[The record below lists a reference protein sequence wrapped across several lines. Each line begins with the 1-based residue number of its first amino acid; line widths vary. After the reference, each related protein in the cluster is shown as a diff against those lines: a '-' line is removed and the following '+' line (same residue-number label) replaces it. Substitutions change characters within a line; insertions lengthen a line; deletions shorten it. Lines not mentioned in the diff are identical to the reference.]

1 MANLAYQVTNFAYQ
15 GAGLFAYQGSVDTP
29 PTPDLTPEQA
39 SNWQAN
45 YWKRKSKADI
55 ENLEM
60 LERIKLG
67 ILPPE
72 VREETIAAVVEA
84 DSASRERAAGRI
96 DDGEAVL
103 RAMEA
108 RAAYENA
115 YKQAYKEA
123 YIAEVV
129 ADLWREDMKRITR
142 RRKAI
147 ALLLH

>member
-1 MANLAYQVTNFAYQ
+1 MAAGNFFGGEFFGGGFF
-15 GAGLFAYQGSVDTP
+15 GANVQ
-29 PTPDLTPEQA
+29 PDLTPEQA

-45 YWKRKSKADI
+45 YWKRKSKADL

-60 LERIKLG
+60 LERIRLG
-67 ILPPE
+67 ILPPL
-72 VREETIAAVVEA
+72 VREETLAAVVEA
-84 DSASRERAAGRI
+84 DAASREHAAGRI
-96 DDGEAVL
+96 ADSEAIL

-108 RAAYENA
+108 REAYESA
-115 YKQAYKEA
+115 YKTVYKEA

-129 ADLWREDMKRITR
+129 AELWKEDMKRIAR